1 MKHTITTKR
10 LALGVVA
17 AVLSGCATAPAAPP
31 SKWVPAKLLEM
42 DPPPPA
48 PQNVLSDQP
57 ASIRAA
63 VEAYHHDHEM
73 RVVHDGITTRFP
85 YDPDAEPTVFCKPL
99 RVSELQLAPGEVVDN
114 AAAGDTERWLIQPID
129 GRVLIKPKA
138 PGIETNLIIL
148 APQHTYHL
156 TLRSGAKYMPRVAFY
171 YPQQILAEEAALK
184 AALQKRATEVATPA
198 PLDKLNFDYTISG
211 PAAAFRPLQ
220 AFDNEE
226 QVYIELPDKLMG
238 SDAPALMVADDGAD
252 ALVNYQVRGRYLIVD
267 RLFKQAVLVSGT
279 GKDRQEVKVVRNGA

>member
-17 AVLSGCATAPAAPP
+17 AVLSGCATAPAVPP
-31 SKWVPAKLLEM
+31 SKLVPAKLLEM

-99 RVSELQLAPGEVVDN
+99 RVSEIQLAPGEAVDN

-148 APQHTYHL
+148 TPQHTYHL

-184 AALQKRATEVATPA
+184 AALQKRATDLATPA

-220 AFDNEE
+220 AFDNGE

-279 GKDRQEVKVVRNGA
+279 GKDRQEVKVLRNGA